1 MTPTDRHGIA
11 AFDCANLSSCT
22 QLINEPTHKLGNYL
36 DLLLTD
42 VPCVVD
48 PLVDPPLSNS
58 DHSSIS
64 FFVKIGF
71 KVPNISFS
79 CKVDL
84 KSRVH
89 WPHFGDGLLNHNWSV
104 IYNRLN
110 PVSEFNKFI
119 TSLVDRRI
127 PSKVISKK

>member
-1 MTPTDRHGIA
+1 MSGVDLP
-11 AFDCANLSSCT
+11 
-22 QLINEPTHKLGNYL
+22 LGN
-36 DLLLTD
+36 
-42 VPCVVD
+42 
-48 PLVDPPLSNS
+48 SN
-58 DHSSIS
+58 HSSIS

-104 IYNRLN
+104 IYNSPN
-110 PVSEFNKFI
+110 PVFEFNKLI
-119 TSLVDRRI
+119 HSLIYRCI
-127 PSKVISKK
+127 PFKVI